1 MLPELVRQLFWPSW
15 KEDVESDMI
24 MQVSDVCQKFMN
36 KQREYLDNRRC
47 LRGNLLN
54 FIFIRIFGSYV
65 WVCRMTRS
73 VRNALQLEQR
83 VKVIHYL
90 LNEEERHLLKHR
102 HLVPMWWSGFDW
114 RSLKSS
120 GLFSWYWLSCTF
132 CQQPHQQGLVHY
144 SR

>member
-24 MQVSDVCQKFMN
+24 MQVLDVCQKFMN

-65 WVCRMTRS
+65 
-73 VRNALQLEQR
+73 
-83 VKVIHYL
+83 
-90 LNEEERHLLKHR
+90 
-102 HLVPMWWSGFDW
+102 
-114 RSLKSS
+114 
-120 GLFSWYWLSCTF
+120 
-132 CQQPHQQGLVHY
+132 
-144 SR
+144 